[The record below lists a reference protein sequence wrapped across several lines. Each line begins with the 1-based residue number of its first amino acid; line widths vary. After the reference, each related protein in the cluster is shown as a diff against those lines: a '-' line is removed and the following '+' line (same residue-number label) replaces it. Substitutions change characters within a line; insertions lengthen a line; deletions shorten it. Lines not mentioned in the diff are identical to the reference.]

1 MQWAAQ
7 MDSTTAVQKVY
18 RKVGWMVVCWAAQ
31 SVDVMVEMMAVR
43 RGDWRAGRMDTC
55 SAALKACKQAAM

>member
-1 MQWAAQ
+1 
-7 MDSTTAVQKVY
+7 
-18 RKVGWMVVCWAAQ
+18 MVVCWAAQSVGMLAEQ
-31 SVDVMVEMMAVR
+31 SVDVMVEMMAAR